1 MAKNVSNK
9 QSFTNRSPAR
19 QMWGRNLTQA
29 PTNKGHSGL
38 EFRLQAVWCMCFFSL
53 PPEGGTPNGAGSGC
67 TPIATGADND
77 VEMDGEPVKNGDMD
91 SRGRPALP
99 TDKVNLCQYS

>member
-38 EFRLQAVWCMCFFSL
+38 EFRLQAVWCMCFFPCRL
-53 PPEGGTPNGAGSGC
+53 KAELRTVQGLVAPRLQLEPTMTLKWMADRLKMGTW
-67 TPIATGADND
+67 THVAD
-77 VEMDGEPVKNGDMD
+77 
-91 SRGRPALP
+91 RPYQL
-99 TDKVNLCQYS
+99 TK